1 MREDNNKEL
10 RLKDIAIR
18 EAIRQEVPVR
28 PQMPK
33 DLNARLMQRVEKEVN
48 RKPKRSVVVWPWI
61 VAACVIGVL
70 MMVFTPPRSADD
82 DALVAEN
89 KSEVKA
95 TEIKAGPTVEAPVAV
110 NETKTEAKEDSKPK
124 TVGKSNVETETEPK
138 AEVRLESASLQDVAE
153 QPVEITEEPDQ
164 MSEDTRFEIIL
175 ASYEEKIQSMDE
187 EKFNQDIIK
196 LQKFGEHILRT
207 WENN

>member
-61 VAACVIGVL
+61 AAACVIGVL
-70 MMVFTPPRSADD
+70 MMVFTPPRPTDD

-89 KSEVKA
+89 KSEVKIPATTEVTAVKA
-95 TEIKAGPTVEAPVAV
+95 TE
-110 NETKTEAKEDSKPK
+110 PK
-124 TVGKSNVETETEPK
+124 VETIEKPK
-138 AEVRLESASLQDVAE
+138 AEVRQEPSSRKVMTDK
-153 QPVEITEEPDQ
+153 PVETAEEEPVR
-164 MSEDTRFEIIL
+164 MSEATRLEIML
-175 ASYEEKIQSMDE
+175 ASYEEEVPLMNDE
-187 EKFNQDIIK
+187 EFKEDIIA
-196 LQKFGEHILRT
+196 LQKMGQNIIDT
-207 WENN
+207 WEKN

>member
-18 EAIRQEVPVR
+18 EAIRQELPVR

-61 VAACVIGVL
+61 AAACVIGVL

-89 KSEVKA
+89 KSEVKVPA
-95 TEIKAGPTVEAPVAV
+95 TTEVTAVKAIEPKVETVE
-110 NETKTEAKEDSKPK
+110 K
-124 TVGKSNVETETEPK
+124 PK
-138 AEVRLESASLQDVAE
+138 AEVRQEPSSRKVMTDK
-153 QPVEITEEPDQ
+153 PVETAEEEPVR
-164 MSEDTRFEIIL
+164 MSEATRLEIML
-175 ASYEEKIQSMDE
+175 ASYEEEVPLMNDE
-187 EKFNQDIIK
+187 EFKEDIIA
-196 LQKFGEHILRT
+196 LQKMGQNIIDT
-207 WENN
+207 WEKN

>member
-18 EAIRQEVPVR
+18 EAISQEVPAR

-70 MMVFTPPRSADD
+70 MMVFTPPRPTDD
-82 DALVAEN
+82 DVLVAES
-89 KSEVKA
+89 KSEVKVPATTEVTAVKA
-95 TEIKAGPTVEAPVAV
+95 TE
-110 NETKTEAKEDSKPK
+110 PK
-124 TVGKSNVETETEPK
+124 VETIEKPK
-138 AEVRLESASLQDVAE
+138 AEVRQEPSSRKVMTDK
-153 QPVEITEEPDQ
+153 PVETAEEEPVR
-164 MSEDTRFEIIL
+164 MSEATRLEIML
-175 ASYEEKIQSMDE
+175 ASYEEEVPLMNDE
-187 EKFNQDIIK
+187 EFKEDIIA
-196 LQKFGEHILRT
+196 LQKMGQNIIDT
-207 WENN
+207 WEKN

>member
-61 VAACVIGVL
+61 AAACVIGVL

-82 DALVAEN
+82 DALVAES
-89 KSEVKA
+89 KSEVKVPATTEVTAVKA
-95 TEIKAGPTVEAPVAV
+95 TE
-110 NETKTEAKEDSKPK
+110 PK
-124 TVGKSNVETETEPK
+124 VETIEKPK
-138 AEVRLESASLQDVAE
+138 AEVRQEPSSRKVMTDK
-153 QPVEITEEPDQ
+153 PVETAEEEPVR
-164 MSEDTRFEIIL
+164 MSEATRLEIML
-175 ASYEEKIQSMDE
+175 ASYEEEVPLMNDE
-187 EKFNQDIIK
+187 EFKEDIIA
-196 LQKFGEHILRT
+196 LQKMGQNIIDT
-207 WENN
+207 WEKN

>member
-48 RKPKRSVVVWPWI
+48 CKPKRSVVVWPWI
-61 VAACVIGVL
+61 AAACVIGVL

-82 DALVAEN
+82 DALVAES
-89 KSEVKA
+89 KSEVKVPATMEVTAVKA
-95 TEIKAGPTVEAPVAV
+95 TE
-110 NETKTEAKEDSKPK
+110 PK
-124 TVGKSNVETETEPK
+124 VETIEKPK
-138 AEVRLESASLQDVAE
+138 AEVRQEPSSRKVMTDK
-153 QPVEITEEPDQ
+153 PVETAEEEPVR
-164 MSEDTRFEIIL
+164 MSEATRLEIML
-175 ASYEEKIQSMDE
+175 ASYEEEVPLMNDE
-187 EKFNQDIIK
+187 EFKEDIIA
-196 LQKFGEHILRT
+196 LQKMGQIIIDT
-207 WENN
+207 WEKN